1 MDFIATKQKKIKE
14 KEAKE
19 NWEAKVKKEVLQK
32 AKKAA
37 KHGKGPY
44 NQAKKQ

>member
-19 NWEAKVKKEVLQK
+19 NWEAKVKKEALQK

-44 NQAKKQ
+44 N